1 MVGLSVV
8 YWALWK
14 TRNMACF
21 EGKCVR
27 SPTEIICLASSLIS
41 YWVGLQKDDT
51 KEVLEADAEML
62 KNAALAFHTQMMH
75 QDDPGAGTVL
85 LQ

>member
-1 MVGLSVV
+1 
-8 YWALWK
+8 
-14 TRNMACF
+14 
-21 EGKCVR
+21 
-27 SPTEIICLASSLIS
+27 LIS

-62 KNAALAFHTQMMH
+62 KNATLAFHTQMMH

>member
-1 MVGLSVV
+1 LVS
-8 YWALWK
+8 YWA
-14 TRNMACF
+14 
-21 EGKCVR
+21 
-27 SPTEIICLASSLIS
+27 
-41 YWVGLQKDDT
+41 GLQKDDS
-51 KEVLEADAEML
+51 KEILEAGAEML